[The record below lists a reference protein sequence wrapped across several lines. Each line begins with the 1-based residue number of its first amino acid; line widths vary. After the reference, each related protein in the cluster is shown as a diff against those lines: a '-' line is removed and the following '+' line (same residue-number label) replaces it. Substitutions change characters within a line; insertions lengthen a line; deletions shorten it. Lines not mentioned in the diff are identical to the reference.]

1 MSRIRDRIEKSFAAA
16 ARQLYHHPFIT
27 LLVLAVFTG
36 SLLSQLPKLTL
47 DTSTEGFLHE
57 ADPAL
62 LAYNDF
68 RDQFGNT
75 EMVIVAVKSKDIFAP
90 DFLRKLHKLHVE
102 LRDNVPYLDDIN
114 SLINARNTRGE
125 GDRLIVEDLLENWPE
140 TPAELAAVKERA
152 LANPLYKNMLISEKG
167 DFTAIVLQMQA
178 YSSQGEEQLDDVLA
192 GFTEDT
198 DSAAP
203 EERTYLTDAENGEV
217 VQAVTRITEAYR
229 APDFEIYVAGGPVVT
244 DFLKKAM
251 MKNMRKFLLL
261 VALTIGVFL
270 FLMFRRVSA
279 VFLPL
284 LVVVISLLSTLGL
297 MAACGTP
304 MKLPTQILPS
314 FLLAVGVGDSVHI
327 LAIFFH
333 RFRKNKGDKADAVQ
347 YAVGHSGLAVVM
359 TSLTTAGGLL
369 SFSTADV
376 APIAD
381 LGIYAAAGVM
391 LALVYTL
398 VLLPPLLALIPLKAR
413 QEKESQQTQ
422 TGSRLDRLLAAVGN
436 FSTGNPKA
444 ILAVTVLIFL
454 VSIIG
459 ITRIN
464 FSHDVVRWYKKDSPI
479 RIASETIDEEM
490 QGSIAL
496 EIVLD
501 TGKVNGLYDPDLL
514 QRIDQ
519 SVEYVEQLHKGEI
532 FAGKAWTITTI
543 LKEIHQ
549 ALNENRPEFYTVPDD
564 PKLIPQEFLLFEN
577 SGSDDLEDV
586 TDSQF
591 SKARF
596 TIKVPFRD
604 AIAYTEFI
612 QAVREHFQQTFP
624 EVKITITGMTSII
637 FQTMARVIR
646 SMAKSYTIALVVIT
660 VLMIL
665 LIGRLR
671 TGLLSMIPNLFPI
684 LLTLGIMGWFHVP
697 LDLFTMLVGSIS
709 IGLAVDDTIHFMHN
723 FRRYFEQTGDA
734 KQAVMETLHSTGR
747 AMLITTCV
755 LSLGFFIFMFASMN
769 NLFNFGW
776 LTGFT
781 ILTALL
787 SDYFIAPALLVLVN
801 RREKAGCNCA

>member
-1 MSRIRDRIEKSFAAA
+1 MSRIRDRIERKFAAA
-16 ARQLYHHPFIT
+16 AGLLYRHNILT
-27 LLVLAVFTG
+27 LLLLAVFVG
-36 SLLSQLPKLTL
+36 GLLSQLPKLTL

-57 ADPAL
+57 QDPAL

-90 DFLRKLHKLHVE
+90 EFLQKLKKMHVE
-102 LRDNVPYLDDIN
+102 LRDTVPYLDDIN

-125 GDRLIVEDLLENWPE
+125 GDQLIVEDLLEHWPE
-140 TPAELAAVKERA
+140 TPEELAAVKERA
-152 LANPLYKNMLISEKG
+152 VTNPLYKNLLISEEG

-178 YSSQGEEQLDDVLA
+178 YSSQGEEVDDVLA
-192 GFTEDT
+192 GFTEES
-198 DSAAP
+198 DST
-203 EERTYLTDAENGEV
+203 EQKERVYLTDAENGEV
-217 VQAVTRITEAYR
+217 VQAVTRIVDAYR
-229 APDFEIYVAGGPVVT
+229 AADFEIYVAGGPVVT

-251 MKNMRKFLLL
+251 MKNMRKFMIL
-261 VALTIGVFL
+261 AILTIGICL
-270 FLMFRRVSA
+270 FLMFRRASA

-284 LVVVISLLSTLGL
+284 FVVILSLLSTLGL

-304 MKLPTQILPS
+304 IKLPTQILPS

-333 RFRKNKGDKADAVQ
+333 RLRRNSWDKAEAVQ
-347 YAVGHSGLAVVM
+347 YAVGHSGLAVFM

-391 LALVYTL
+391 LALLYTL
-398 VLLPPLLALIPLKAR
+398 ILLPSLLALIPLKKK
-413 QEKESQQTQ
+413 KETHKMKG
-422 TGSRLDRLLAAVGN
+422 TSRLDGILSSIGHFA
-436 FSTGNPKA
+436 TGNPKA
-444 ILAVTVLIFL
+444 ILAITALIFI

-459 ITRIN
+459 ITRIK
-464 FSHDVVRWYKKDSPI
+464 FSHDIVRWYKKDSSI

-490 QGSIAL
+490 RGSIAL

-501 TGKVNGLYDPDLL
+501 TGKVNGLYDRDLL
-514 QRIDQ
+514 QRIDS
-519 SVEYVEQLHKGEI
+519 SVKYVEQVQEGEI
-532 FAGKAWTITTI
+532 FAGKAWSITTI

-549 ALNENRPEFYTVPDD
+549 ALNENRAEFYKIPDN
-564 PKLIPQEFLLFEN
+564 PQLIPQEFLLFEN

-591 SKARF
+591 SKVRF
-596 TIKVPFRD
+596 TIKVPFQD
-604 AIAYTEFI
+604 AVAYTDFI
-612 QAVREHFQQTFP
+612 QTINEHFSQTFP
-624 EVKITITGMTSII
+624 ELKITTTGMTSIL

-646 SMAKSYTIALVVIT
+646 SMAKSYTIALIVIT
-660 VLMIL
+660 ALMIL
-665 LIGRLR
+665 LIGKLR
-671 TGLLSMIPNLFPI
+671 TGILSMVPNLFPI
-684 LLTLGIMGWFHVP
+684 MLTLGVMGWFQVP

-723 FRRYFEQTGDA
+723 FRRYYEHTGDA
-734 KQAVMETLHSTGR
+734 KLAVMETLHSTGR

-755 LSLGFFIFMFASMN
+755 LSLGFFIFMFANMN

-781 ILTALL
+781 IIMALL
-787 SDYFIAPALLVLVN
+787 ADYFIAPALMVLVN
-801 RREKAGCNCA
+801 RPKPAAVNE